1 MEEELIYNMK
11 NNLQHPIVGHSYAIL
26 TGTYVGEIFVL
37 VSENESEYLF
47 ISIPKNINRSVPKD
61 KFHYGLSNN
70 IVEYVEKITTKVFNL
85 LKKQHAFNLNPD
97 K

>member
-1 MEEELIYNMK
+1 MK
-11 NNLQHPIVGHSYAIL
+11 TDDNHPLVGHSYAIL
-26 TGTYVGEIFVL
+26 TGTYVGEIFVYI
-37 VSENESEYLF
+37 SETEHEYLF

-61 KFHYGLSNN
+61 KFHYGLSSN

-85 LKKQHAFNLNPD
+85 LKKQHAFNLKGD